1 MADQITLD
9 IIVVIFFWI
18 GMWGIINISLD
29 FTFDKL
35 NAENDRWFKFVVY
48 LIIALVGL
56 FLVNYIMAEDDID
69 DEKHIILC

>member
-1 MADQITLD
+1 MTDQITLD
-9 IIVVIFFWI
+9 IIIVIFFWI
-18 GMWGIINISLD
+18 GLWGIINTSLD

-56 FLVNYIMAEDDID
+56 FLVNYIMIEDDID
-69 DEKHIILC
+69 EKQHINRR